1 MCYTV
6 TMITRQQK
14 WRKKQET
21 PIQAHLGKAL
31 RNNLDET
38 AFILGVSKSELLRH
52 ALTEQL
58 GKLC

>member
-1 MCYTV
+1 
-6 TMITRQQK
+6 MITRQQK